1 MNQELNKII
10 DNSLIEKSKSDY
22 IKEKFE
28 SFTEIALE
36 WNKKANEIV
45 VTDETQTDLIALAK
59 EGRLILKSKR
69 IEIEKTRKLLKEQSL
84 NEGRLI
90 DSVAKHL
97 MSIVEPAEKHLEL
110 QERFIEIQD
119 QKRKAELKAE
129 RYKLMLPYAEILDPN
144 TLQLDIITEE
154 AFAGILKY
162 AKISLEAKIESD
174 RIAKEEKEAKEKAEA
189 EEKENLRLEN
199 ERLKQQAILSSQE
212 VIKRQNEAKEMR
224 DKANELEAIKNA
236 ELKAISDKMK
246 KQSATLNTII
256 KKEQV
261 IIENVET
268 LKEKLLTAKLVME
281 TCLGYIIHD
290 DLRKLIERT
299 LKEIN

>member
-28 SFTEIALE
+28 SFTETALE

-45 VTDETQTDLIALAK
+45 VTDETQTDLMALAK

-90 DSVAKHL
+90 DGIAKHL
-97 MSIVEPAEKHLEL
+97 MSIVEPAEKHLET
-110 QERFIEIQD
+110 QERFLEIQE

-129 RYKLMLPYAEILDPN
+129 RYKLMLPYAEVLDPE
-144 TLQLDIITEE
+144 TLQLDIITDE
-154 AFAGILKY
+154 AFAGILNY
-162 AKISLEAKIESD
+162 AKTTLEAKIESD
-174 RIAKEEKEAKEKAEA
+174 RIVKEEKEAKDKAEA
-189 EEKENLRLEN
+189 QEMENIRLEN
-199 ERLKQQAILSSQE
+199 IKLREDALSKQKEADDLK
-212 VIKRQNEAKEMR
+212 AKT
-224 DKANELEAIKNA
+224 DAD
-236 ELKAISDKMK
+236 LKAIAQEMK
-246 KQSATLNTII
+246 KQSATLKTII
-256 KKEQV
+256 KKEQ
-261 IIENVET
+261 IIVENVET
-268 LKEKLLTAKLVME
+268 LKEKLNSAKTTMQI
-281 TCLGYIIHD
+281 CLNYIIHND
-290 DLRKLIERT
+290 MRRMIEQT

>member
-28 SFTEIALE
+28 SFTETALE

-45 VTDETQTDLIALAK
+45 VTDETQTDLMALAK

-90 DSVAKHL
+90 DGIAKHL
-97 MSIVEPAEKHLEL
+97 MSIVEPAEKHLET
-110 QERFIEIQD
+110 QERFLEIQE

-129 RYKLMLPYAEILDPN
+129 RYKLMLPYAEVLDPE
-144 TLQLDIITEE
+144 TLQLDIITDE
-154 AFAGILKY
+154 AFAGILNY
-162 AKISLEAKIESD
+162 AKTTLEAKIESD
-174 RIAKEEKEAKEKAEA
+174 RIAKEEKEAKDKAEA
-189 EEKENLRLEN
+189 QEMENIRLEN
-199 ERLKQQAILSSQE
+199 IKLREDALSKQKEADDLK
-212 VIKRQNEAKEMR
+212 AKT
-224 DKANELEAIKNA
+224 DAD
-236 ELKAISDKMK
+236 LKAIAQEMK
-246 KQSATLNTII
+246 KQSATLKTII
-256 KKEQV
+256 KKEQ
-261 IIENVET
+261 IIVENVET
-268 LKEKLLTAKLVME
+268 LKEKLNSAKTTMQI
-281 TCLGYIIHD
+281 CLNYIIHD
-290 DLRKLIERT
+290 DMRRMIEQT

>member
-28 SFTEIALE
+28 SFTETALE

-45 VTDETQTDLIALAK
+45 VTDETQTDLMALAK

-90 DSVAKHL
+90 DGIAKHL
-97 MSIVEPAEKHLEL
+97 MSIVEPAEKHLET
-110 QERFIEIQD
+110 QERFLEIQE

-129 RYKLMLPYAEILDPN
+129 RYKLMLPYAEVLDPE
-144 TLQLDIITEE
+144 TLQLDIITDE
-154 AFAGILKY
+154 AFAGILNY
-162 AKISLEAKIESD
+162 AKTTLEAKIESD
-174 RIAKEEKEAKEKAEA
+174 RIAKEEKEAKDKAEA
-189 EEKENLRLEN
+189 QEMENIRLEN
-199 ERLKQQAILSSQE
+199 IKLREDALSKQKEADDLK
-212 VIKRQNEAKEMR
+212 AKT
-224 DKANELEAIKNA
+224 DAD
-236 ELKAISDKMK
+236 LKAIAEEMK
-246 KQSATLNTII
+246 KQSVTLKTII

-268 LKEKLLTAKLVME
+268 LKEKLNSAKTTMQI
-281 TCLGYIIHD
+281 CLNYIIHD
-290 DLRKLIERT
+290 DMRRMIEQT

>member
-1 MNQELNKII
+1 MNQELNRII

-28 SFTEIALE
+28 SFTETALE

-45 VTDETQTDLIALAK
+45 VTDETQTDLMALAK

-90 DSVAKHL
+90 DGIAKHL

-110 QERFIEIQD
+110 QEKFLEIQE

-129 RYKLMLPYAEILDPN
+129 RYKLMLPYAEVLDPE
-144 TLQLDIITEE
+144 TLQLDIITDE
-154 AFAGILKY
+154 AFAGILNY
-162 AKISLEAKIESD
+162 AKTTLEAKIESD
-174 RIAKEEKEAKEKAEA
+174 RIAKEEKEAKDKAEA
-189 EEKENLRLEN
+189 QEMENIRLEN
-199 ERLKQQAILSSQE
+199 IKLREDALSKQ
-212 VIKRQNEAKEMR
+212 KEA
-224 DKANELEAIKNA
+224 DD
-236 ELKAISDKMK
+236 LKAKTDADLRAIAQEMK
-246 KQSATLNTII
+246 KQSVTLKTII
-256 KKEQV
+256 KKEQI

-268 LKEKLLTAKLVME
+268 LKEKLNSAKTTMQI
-281 TCLGYIIHD
+281 CLNYIIHD
-290 DLRKLIERT
+290 DMRRMIEQT

>member
-1 MNQELNKII
+1 MKQELKKII

-28 SFTEIALE
+28 SFTETALE

-45 VTDETQTDLIALAK
+45 VNDETQTDLMALAK

-90 DSVAKHL
+90 DAIAKHL
-97 MSIVEPAEKHLEL
+97 MSIVEPAEKHLQL
-110 QERFIEIQD
+110 QENFLEIQE

-129 RYKLMLPYAEILDPN
+129 RYELMLPYAEVLDPE
-144 TLQLDIITEE
+144 TLQLDIITDE
-154 AFAGILKY
+154 AFAGILNY
-162 AKISLEAKIESD
+162 AKTTLEAKTESD
-174 RIAKEEKEAKEKAEA
+174 RVAKLEKESLEKALA

-199 ERLKQQAILSSQE
+199 EKLRAEALSKQ
-212 VIKRQNEAKEMR
+212 KEA
-224 DKANELEAIKNA
+224 D
-236 ELKAISDKMK
+236 ELKAKTDADLKSITQEMK
-246 KQSATLNTII
+246 KQSVVLKSIV

-268 LKEKLLTAKLVME
+268 LKEKLTIANGTLKI
-281 TCLGYIIHD
+281 CLNYIIHD
-290 DLRKLIERT
+290 DLRNLIEHT
-299 LKEIN
+299 LKQIN